1 MALSPRKKEQLTA
14 FLGSL
19 PGAAALKLFAA
30 LEADRASGGRGLPHN
45 MLLDDLRARLLERGA
60 IPPPRRVDARRMF
73 FTPFEDFFIGART
86 GKKRSARI
94 ARSSLEPVWRLMMTD
109 PALTEAA
116 FAAAALDDAIA
127 AGTETLGLER
137 TLFIAAEAGLGRLC
151 ARAREDAHVRESICG
166 ELGGEAAYQDMDEI
180 RRLLAGVTRFKDLH
194 AAIPSSAPSLDESGL
209 YELRGMFLSAYDE
222 SPAIAAYLLLALKG
236 RLEKPWRA
244 LEVYYH
250 LARGGDERLIA
261 AKETVTLLPES
272 LFEDLE
278 TMARSLE
285 RDGAGALDVAAAR
298 VRVGYFAD
306 FAEGLAR
313 QASRAGDNV
322 FVNRIEACREVAGE
336 AHDRFAEQALTALRQ
351 AMPVRH
357 AGGSSKLM
365 SLRPDIAVPLKPQTV
380 DAAKEA
386 AGLIAEAPQT
396 ARRLGA
402 DPGFVASLAEEAG
415 VQVEAYAKD
424 LVSEIRAAEGAER
437 NAARRM
443 LEQIL
448 EVAEPFLPRDEI
460 GLIRD
465 RAAAAAVTV

>member
-1 MALSPRKKEQLTA
+1 MALSPHKKEQLSA

-19 PGAAALKLFAA
+19 PNAAALKLFAA
-30 LEADRASGGRGLPHN
+30 LEADRAAGGRGLPHT
-45 MLLDDLRARLLERGA
+45 MLLDDLRGRLLEQGA
-60 IPPPRRVDARRMF
+60 APPPRRPDARRMF
-73 FTPFEDFFIGART
+73 FTPFEDFFVGARN
-86 GKKRSARI
+86 GRKRSARI
-94 ARSSLEPVWRLMMTD
+94 ARSSLEPIWRLMMTD

-127 AGTETLGLER
+127 AGTETMGLER

-151 ARAREDAHVRESICG
+151 ARAREDAHVRETVCG
-166 ELGGEAAYQDMDEI
+166 ELGGEAAYHDMDEI
-180 RRLLAGVTRFKDLH
+180 RRLLAGVTRLKELH
-194 AAIPSSAPSLDESGL
+194 AAIPSAAPALDEEAL
-209 YELRGMFLSAYDE
+209 YRLRGMFLSAYDE

-250 LARGGDERLIA
+250 LARGGDDRLIA
-261 AKETVTLLPES
+261 ARETVTLLPES

-278 TMARSLE
+278 TMARGLE

-313 QASRAGDNV
+313 QAARAGDNV
-322 FVNRIEACREVAGE
+322 FVNRIEACRDVAGE
-336 AHDRFAEQALTALRQ
+336 AHDRFAEQAMTALRQ

-365 SLRPDIAVPLKPQTV
+365 SLRPDIGVPLTPHTAA
-380 DAAKEA
+380 AAKEA
-386 AGLIAEAPQT
+386 AGLIAEGPET
-396 ARRLGA
+396 AGRLGA
-402 DPGFVASLAEEAG
+402 DPGFVAALAEEATG
-415 VQVEAYAKD
+415 QVRAFAKD
-424 LVSEIRAAEGAER
+424 LVTEIRAAEGAER

-448 EVAEPFLPRDEI
+448 VIAEPFLPRDEI

>member
-1 MALSPRKKEQLTA
+1 MTLSPRKKEQLTA

-19 PGAAALKLFAA
+19 PNAAAVKLFGA
-30 LEADRASGGRGLPHN
+30 LEADRIAGGRGLPHN
-45 MLLDDLRARLLERGA
+45 SLLNDLREQLLQRGA
-60 IPPPRRVDARRMF
+60 IPPPRRIDARRMF
-73 FTPFEDFFIGART
+73 FIPFEDFFVGIRT

-94 ARSSLEPVWRLMMTD
+94 ARSSLEPIWRLMMTD

-116 FAAAALDDAIA
+116 FAAAALDDAIV
-127 AGTETLGLER
+127 AGTETMGLER
-137 TLFIAAEAGLGRLC
+137 TLFISAEAGLGRLC
-151 ARAREDAHVRESICG
+151 ARVKEDEHVSDSVRS
-166 ELGGEAAYQDMDEI
+166 ELGGDAAYQDMDEI
-180 RRLLAGVTRFKDLH
+180 RRLLAGVTRLKALH
-194 AAIPSSAPSLDESGL
+194 AAIPSAAPSLEENQL
-209 YELRGMFLSAYDE
+209 YELRRMFLSAYDE

-285 RDGAGALDVAAAR
+285 RDGAGALDVSAAR
-298 VRVGYFAD
+298 IRVGYFAD

-313 QASRAGDNV
+313 HAARAGDNV
-322 FVNRIEACREVAGE
+322 FVNRIEACRDVAGE
-336 AHDRFAEQALTALRQ
+336 AHDRFAEQALTALRE

-380 DAAKEA
+380 DAAKA
-386 AGLIAEAPQT
+386 AAALIADAPET

-402 DPGFVASLAEEAG
+402 DPDFVESLAGEAAAQTG
-415 VQVEAYAKD
+415 AYGRD

-437 NAARRM
+437 KAAQHM
-443 LEQIL
+443 LDQVL
-448 EVAEPFLPRDEI
+448 VVAESFLARDEI